1 MDYAFID
8 DTIKVAA
15 VHPEIYNNIFLLNL
29 ICQVICKSWFEY
41 FRILNECTMINYL
54 YCKLI
59 SSITMMMIH
68 ESTDEEKSYVS
79 TQKTNLD

>member
-1 MDYAFID
+1 
-8 DTIKVAA
+8 
-15 VHPEIYNNIFLLNL
+15 
-29 ICQVICKSWFEY
+29 
-41 FRILNECTMINYL
+41 MINYL

-59 SSITMMMIH
+59 SSITMMMIN